1 MAVLLARH
9 GFDSVEIPHPAQG
22 GPTQDPTDN
31 RGRHALCDVLAAQ
44 TLAVSAMILFT
55 QSSLVGQRSRCGDE
69 RSASPAAPSAL
80 NRASHLCAVRLR
92 LVRRPPASARLCC
105 QASRTQNT
113 LPMSR
118 ALSRWLTYPVHVDPL
133 LDDRTKTAVLFK
145 AFVFAFHTWKP
156 RSGWLCLSTIW
167 RTERNRLVWAPHI
180 CPCLKTGRGTF
191 ARTSLAYM
199 HSRRNPQ
206 CQSHDVASD

>member
-1 MAVLLARH
+1 MAALPARH

-55 QSSLVGQRSRCGDE
+55 QCSLVGQRSRCGDE

-80 NRASHLCAVRLR
+80 NRASHLRAVRR
-92 LVRRPPASARLCC
+92 QTPAARATTPASARLCC

-145 AFVFAFHTWKP
+145 AFVFAFHKWKP
-156 RSGWLCLSTIW
+156 RSGWLCLAH
-167 RTERNRLVWAPHI
+167 RAKPARLGPHI
-180 CPCLKTGRGTF
+180 CPCLKSRQGHIRPHISRGYAF
-191 ARTSLAYM
+191 AA
-199 HSRRNPQ
+199 
-206 CQSHDVASD
+206 QSSNVSPMM

>member
-1 MAVLLARH
+1 MAALPARH

-80 NRASHLCAVRLR
+80 NRASHLRAVRRQTPAARATTSGVRPPLLPGEQDAEYATHVAR
-92 LVRRPPASARLCC
+92 IVAVANVSCPRRP
-105 QASRTQNT
+105 
-113 LPMSR
+113 
-118 ALSRWLTYPVHVDPL
+118 
-133 LDDRTKTAVLFK
+133 
-145 AFVFAFHTWKP
+145 
-156 RSGWLCLSTIW
+156 TI
-167 RTERNRLVWAPHI
+167 R
-180 CPCLKTGRGTF
+180 
-191 ARTSLAYM
+191 
-199 HSRRNPQ
+199 
-206 CQSHDVASD
+206 